1 MTATWPSGNR
11 GTGEGPRVSP
21 AGEPQAWS
29 GRPWSPSRVW
39 RVPAVTV
46 LKNGQSASQHFFIGK
61 GEVMVNELFMG
72 HKFKKAASLRLGK
85 IRTFN

>member
-1 MTATWPSGNR
+1 MSHGPESPRLGAGDR
-11 GTGEGPRVSP
+11 GARV
-21 AGEPQAWS
+21 EF
-29 GRPWSPSRVW
+29 W